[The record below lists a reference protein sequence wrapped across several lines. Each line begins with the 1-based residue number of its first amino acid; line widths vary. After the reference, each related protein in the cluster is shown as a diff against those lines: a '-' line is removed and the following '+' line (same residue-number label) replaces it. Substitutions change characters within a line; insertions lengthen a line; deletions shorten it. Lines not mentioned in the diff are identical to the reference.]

1 MKTAYRI
8 GPKGNEY
15 CKGLSAK
22 RSASS
27 SYDCTASWEDGVT
40 WAAPTMTVEE
50 HHQKANQHK
59 EKIIHE
65 VNSKCSTLTLKPC
78 NNKEKKMLII
88 WEKRFDEK
96 KPHQLLQLVTSTL
109 PENKREQAV
118 ESMNMD

>member
-1 MKTAYRI
+1 
-8 GPKGNEY
+8 
-15 CKGLSAK
+15 
-22 RSASS
+22 
-27 SYDCTASWEDGVT
+27 
-40 WAAPTMTVEE
+40 MTVEE

-59 EKIIHE
+59 AHIIHE

-118 ESMNMD
+118 ESMKMD